1 MATLGVEGTQSGPL
15 TRAGLYLRISRDRPQ
30 LRLAVHRQ
38 EDDCREAAQRLGW
51 SVAQVYIDNGLS
63 ASQFV
68 TKPRGEYKRLLGDIN
83 AGRLDA
89 VVVWMED
96 RSHRQVSEL
105 AEFVETCRAAGIT
118 RYASVGTE
126 YDLSDPDQVTMLF
139 LVARVSEAEVKR
151 ISVRV
156 KRKHKELADNGQYHG
171 GPKPYGYQGLMS
183 DDNGVVINRG
193 RVGKAILDNE
203 AIVIGDAARRILS
216 GESLR
221 SVVIGLNR
229 RGIPAPRGSLWTR
242 RTLKVVLTH
251 PRVAGLR
258 QHRGIVVGKAGWPP
272 ILDQETWE
280 RVRLVLLSPDRG
292 RARTTSRP
300 YLLSGVIHCGKCGKR
315 LVGMPYPNGTRAYG
329 CEVGTTYRG
338 CGGVRRKAESVEMLI
353 RETIFS
359 LLDANPKLLR
369 VLDAFDHEGT
379 QPMRG
384 PAASSVREAWESASQ
399 DWRRRLIDALIE
411 SIAVLPQATSTFD
424 PSSILV
430 RWRVEVL
437 LPASSSRDSSEG
449 GTSIS
454 TKEETA

>member
-1 MATLGVEGTQSGPL
+1 VATLRVEGTQSGPL
-15 TRAGLYLRISRDRPQ
+15 IRAGLYLRISRDRPQ

-51 SVAQVYIDNGLS
+51 SGAQVYIDNGLS

-68 TKPRGEYKRLLGDIN
+68 TKPRGEYKRLLGDIK

-139 LVARVSEAEVKR
+139 LVARESEAEVKR

-171 GPKPYGYQGLMS
+171 GPKPYGYQGLMR
-183 DDNGVVINRG
+183 DENGVVINKG
-193 RVGKAILDNE
+193 RVGKAIL
-203 AIVIGDAARRILS
+203 
-216 GESLR
+216 
-221 SVVIGLNR
+221 
-229 RGIPAPRGSLWTR
+229 
-242 RTLKVVLTH
+242 
-251 PRVAGLR
+251 
-258 QHRGIVVGKAGWPP
+258 
-272 ILDQETWE
+272 ETWE

-359 LLDANPKLLR
+359 LLDANPQLLR
-369 VLDAFDHEGT
+369 VLDAFDDEAT
-379 QPMRG
+379 QPTRV
-384 PAASSVREAWESASQ
+384 PAASSGREAWESASQ

-411 SIAVLPQATSTFD
+411 SIAVLPQATSTFAS
-424 PSSILV
+424 SSILV

-437 LPASSSRDSSEG
+437 LTASSSRDSSEG
-449 GTSIS
+449 GISIS
-454 TKEETA
+454 GKEEPA